1 MFVLC
6 YDLDRQENKRKA
18 GAWLSVALAILLILQ
33 LMITFEFKQHVLVV
47 HYITYFFLAF
57 LAAQLAAKCNLNE
70 QQIKL
75 AYSRVLY
82 FDIFSLLLVNLL
94 KFAFMYFSFYR
105 SEARYFSAIDLI
117 WLVLIYHHYRKHRDK
132 LLMDS
137 YKVES

>member
-18 GAWLSVALAILLILQ
+18 GAWLSIALAVLLVLQ
-33 LMITFEFKQHVLVV
+33 LMITFEFKRHVLVA
-47 HYITYFFLAF
+47 HYITYFFLAYVAAH
-57 LAAQLAAKCNLNE
+57 LAVKSNLNE

-82 FDIFSLLLVNLL
+82 FDIFSLLLVKIL
-94 KFAFMYFSFYR
+94 KFAFVYFSFYR
-105 SEARYFSAIDLI
+105 SEARYFSAVDLI

-132 LLMDS
+132 LLILS
-137 YKVES
+137 YQVD